1 MQTKYPSFTYNNES
15 FIIIPGS
22 SFSRKELKTRL
33 SLMGVDDNNRQ
44 DKTFLINLYESTLKD
59 NQNKL
64 KIIPQLR
71 KDTDN
76 ITSKLAMSQ
85 RQSLP
90 SNIISNN
97 PSQLK
102 SMNIS
107 YDIQPFNLK
116 EKQINFVQPMNT
128 NKGQYSQNPFIS
140 SNISINQDYNAFNYE
155 YSNNTEKSLNNNYEK
170 YHNNNLNSIYNF
182 NNSIN
187 DKNNSSSFITKEIHL
202 KKNNDNS
209 IISNSN
215 NSRLF
220 NQKIQDQ
227 INRDSTQKAKYILIT
242 KQYKED
248 LIDNNIN
255 INNNNYSN
263 NNTYIKQY
271 EEKSINTLDN
281 NNNQKDNRRY
291 AYQSENNF
299 IINNDFNVD
308 KKTFTN
314 FPNESQYSE
323 PKNFIF
329 DSSNNLNNTPNFNN
343 SSYLDNPSNNKSNNN
358 EINYSNY
365 NNQIINEEHGKQFLS
380 KGDNN
385 LIVNTQR
392 DPDEVSNFSFFSK
405 FKNIKNYPFYKN
417 GKLICFHTILLILIL
432 SFAIGILHLINY
444 SLENISDYFE
454 IFTEPLRLI
463 ESIFSFIS
471 AILFGTINYFYI
483 TIPLIIFA
491 AYGYYYFKKYFLRK
505 RIKEIFQKIK
515 EDLINDNSI
524 SNENKTI
531 SEDNIYSKY
540 VKKKRSNL

>member
-1 MQTKYPSFTYNNES
+1 M
-15 FIIIPGS
+15 
-22 SFSRKELKTRL
+22 
-33 SLMGVDDNNRQ
+33 
-44 DKTFLINLYESTLKD
+44 LI
-59 NQNKL
+59 
-64 KIIPQLR
+64 
-71 KDTDN
+71 
-76 ITSKLAMSQ
+76 
-85 RQSLP
+85 
-90 SNIISNN
+90 
-97 PSQLK
+97 
-102 SMNIS
+102 
-107 YDIQPFNLK
+107 
-116 EKQINFVQPMNT
+116 
-128 NKGQYSQNPFIS
+128 
-140 SNISINQDYNAFNYE
+140 
-155 YSNNTEKSLNNNYEK
+155 
-170 YHNNNLNSIYNF
+170 
-182 NNSIN
+182 
-187 DKNNSSSFITKEIHL
+187 
-202 KKNNDNS
+202 
-209 IISNSN
+209 
-215 NSRLF
+215 
-220 NQKIQDQ
+220 
-227 INRDSTQKAKYILIT
+227 
-242 KQYKED
+242 
-248 LIDNNIN
+248 
-255 INNNNYSN
+255 
-263 NNTYIKQY
+263 
-271 EEKSINTLDN
+271 
-281 NNNQKDNRRY
+281 
-291 AYQSENNF
+291 
-299 IINNDFNVD
+299 

-392 DPDEVSNFSFFSK
+392 DQDEVSNFSFFSN

>member
-116 EKQINFVQPMNT
+116 EKQINFVQPMHT

-140 SNISINQDYNAFNYE
+140 SNMSINRNYNTFNYE
-155 YSNNTEKSLNNNYEK
+155 YSNNTQKSLNNNYEK
-170 YHNNNLNSIYNF
+170 YDNNNLNSIYNF

-187 DKNNSSSFITKEIHL
+187 DKNNSSSFITQEIHL

-392 DPDEVSNFSFFSK
+392 DQDQISNFSFFSN